1 MWVLLVTLLNGLVC
15 TYLDHQLFHNRTM
28 TLNTPPDEVG
38 AIASDDLTSTI
49 TQSNAVEAV

>member
-49 TQSNAVEAV
+49 TQSNTVEAV